1 MRTLALVSTL
11 ALLIP
16 TFPTHAQVTC
26 QYIGSQ
32 TYCSNGLN
40 SQQIGNMEYYNNG
53 VTRQRIGTFDYYS
66 PPPQVPAPMYR
77 PPVYQAPPL
86 NLPGYR

>member
-1 MRTLALVSTL
+1 MRTLALAATL
-11 ALLIP
+11 ALLA
-16 TFPTHAQVTC
+16 TSPTHAQVTC

-53 VTRQRIGTFDYYS
+53 QTRQRIGTFDYYT
-66 PPPQVPAPMYR
+66 PPPAPVYH
-77 PPVYQAPPL
+77 PPVIQQPTPYQ
-86 NLPGYR
+86 LPRYR